1 MRLRVAAVTILIAA
15 APFSRALAVDDAE
28 MLTLMQKHCV
38 MCHAAKPTHESF
50 QEAPKN
56 IALETI
62 AGIKKYAATISAQT
76 VQTKAMPLGNQ
87 TGMTDE
93 ERATLAQWLKN
104 QPRSAT
110 PGPGAYSPG
119 SFLARWRSS
128 LASLRAWRHWSP
140 GTVSICGM
148 YPC

>member
-1 MRLRVAAVTILIAA
+1 MRLGAAAVTILTAA
-15 APFSRALAVDDAE
+15 VPFSHAFAVDDAE
-28 MLTLMQKHCV
+28 ALAIVQKHCV

-50 QEAPKN
+50 REAPKN

-62 AGIKKYAATISAQT
+62 ADIRKHAATISAQT

-104 QPRSAT
+104 QQ
-110 PGPGAYSPG
+110 
-119 SFLARWRSS
+119 
-128 LASLRAWRHWSP
+128 
-140 GTVSICGM
+140 
-148 YPC
+148 

>member
-1 MRLRVAAVTILIAA
+1 MRL
-15 APFSRALAVDDAE
+15 P
-28 MLTLMQKHCV
+28 LMTRKRLRLCKKHCV

-56 IALETI
+56 IVLETI
-62 AGIKKYAATISAQT
+62 ADIKKHAVTISAQT

-104 QPRSAT
+104 QQ
-110 PGPGAYSPG
+110 
-119 SFLARWRSS
+119 
-128 LASLRAWRHWSP
+128 
-140 GTVSICGM
+140 
-148 YPC
+148 

>member
-1 MRLRVAAVTILIAA
+1 MRLGAAAVTILIAA

-28 MLTLMQKHCV
+28 MLALVQKHCV
-38 MCHAAKPTHESF
+38 MCHATKPTHESF

-56 IALETI
+56 ITLETI
-62 AGIKKYAATISAQT
+62 ADIKKYVATISAQT

-104 QPRSAT
+104 QQ
-110 PGPGAYSPG
+110 
-119 SFLARWRSS
+119 
-128 LASLRAWRHWSP
+128 
-140 GTVSICGM
+140 
-148 YPC
+148 

>member
-1 MRLRVAAVTILIAA
+1 
-15 APFSRALAVDDAE
+15 
-28 MLTLMQKHCV
+28 

-62 AGIKKYAATISAQT
+62 DDIKKHAATISAQT
-76 VQTKAMPLGNQ
+76 VQTKVMPLGNQ

-104 QPRSAT
+104 QQ
-110 PGPGAYSPG
+110 
-119 SFLARWRSS
+119 
-128 LASLRAWRHWSP
+128 
-140 GTVSICGM
+140 
-148 YPC
+148 